1 MMRGSSKGGR
11 ARRLRWVLAH
21 TPALLLFIAYWT
33 PAAFSAVLATD
44 HQRKDAGTEEDG
56 TRKGIIGGG
65 GGPAGIS
72 VAMSPALPSSSCQPG
87 LRARLEVQFLLL
99 CYKQFVTRPYSTPSL
114 QCRLYLLC
122 VAKCTL
128 LAAAGVEPEC
138 L

>member
-1 MMRGSSKGGR
+1 M
-11 ARRLRWVLAH
+11 RWVLAH

-44 HQRKDAGTEEDG
+44 HQGKDAGTEEDG

-99 CYKQFVTRPYSTPSL
+99 CYKQFVTRPYSTRL
-114 QCRLYLLC
+114 LYDIFELYLLC